1 MTDRIYVICK
11 GSWDHRHQRRID
23 KREFTDPNECRKE
36 AQKIGGYLQI
46 LKCKDEYGYWHNI
59 VIEW

>member
-11 GSWDHRHQRRID
+11 GSWDHKHQRCID
-23 KREFTDPNECRKE
+23 KREFIDPNECRKE

>member
-36 AQKIGGYLQI
+36 AQKVGGYLQI
-46 LKCKDEYGYWHNI
+46 LKCKDEYGLLA
-59 VIEW
+59 